1 MYLRLIFLVLGLSYE
16 LENFTDNFSS
26 FISCHR
32 PKDAVKALKK
42 KLSKNCNHKE
52 IRLTL
57 SVSTAIFIL
66 IRH

>member
-1 MYLRLIFLVLGLSYE
+1 MKLK
-16 LENFTDNFSS
+16 LEEFTVNFSS

-57 SVSTAIFIL
+57 SVSTAVFIL